1 MTFPVYINIGSLHIH
16 PHIFFEAIAYTVT
29 FQLLL
34 FLSKKGDKI
43 PFSQRTSVM
52 VGGLVGAVIGAKV
65 LVVLNHPY
73 LWGNASDTL
82 MLFLQGKTIVGAL
95 LGGLIGVEV
104 TKKIVGI
111 SVSTGDAFVCP
122 LIVGMAIGR
131 LGCFFTGLSDKTYG
145 IATNLPWGVDFG
157 DGIMRHPTQLY
168 EIVFLLGLLAFIYI
182 RSRYERESGDLFR
195 LFMISYL
202 SFRFLIDFIKP
213 DYHVLLGLNAIQI
226 ACILALIYY
235 ARDMR
240 RVFAFRGVN
249 PPTPAP
255 PLGKG
260 G

>member
-16 PHIFFEAIAYTVT
+16 PHLFFEAIAYTIT

-34 FLSKKGDKI
+34 FLSKKGDNI

-52 VGGLVGAVIGAKV
+52 VGGLVGAVIGAKM

-73 LWGNASDTL
+73 LWGSMNDTL

-111 SVSTGDAFVCP
+111 TVSTGDAFTYP

-157 DGIMRHPTQLY
+157 DGIIRHPTQIY
-168 EIVFLLGLLAFIYI
+168 EIVFLFALLLFLYL
-182 RSRYERESGDLFR
+182 RSRYERDSGDLFR
-195 LFMISYL
+195 FFMIGYL
-202 SFRFLIDFIKP
+202 SFRLIIDFIKP
-213 DYHVLLGLNAIQI
+213 DFHILLGMNAIQI
-226 ACILALIYY
+226 ACIIALMYY
-235 ARDMR
+235 AKDISRMFTFLNR
-240 RVFAFRGVN
+240 KPYVN
-249 PPTPAP
+249 
-255 PLGKG
+255 
-260 G
+260 